1 MVSIITAIHNCL
13 DHNQIFL
20 DSLRRYSYHPH
31 ELIIIDNASRDGSP
45 ELFKRAGCRI
55 IRNEKN
61 LCYPEAMNQGIA
73 AAKGEFICLLN
84 NDVFVGVQWDKN
96 LIDAMEMYRLDVVS
110 PCGIERM
117 PTLPL
122 THLFFKRW
130 RSIGEKKH
138 QMAAAEKLRGLLK
151 NMYGSWETF
160 CQRVKSRYYPKIM
173 EGIVGNC
180 VLLKRSALE
189 KIGPLDETIQAQD
202 WDLYLTVRKKEEGGE
217 GIHRV
222 MTVCWSYVHHFIRTT
237 LKSHPAPFSC
247 VHPKRTIE
255 EKWDR
260 ETIQRLWPF
269 PYEVRKR
276 PSPLREPISYWHY
289 KREKMKSLLA
299 RTEDEN
305 QWIQFWKELD
315 RT

>member
-13 DHNQIFL
+13 DHNQVFL
-20 DSLRRYSYHPH
+20 DSLRRYSYFSH
-31 ELIIIDNASRDGSP
+31 ELIIIDNASSDGSS
-45 ELFKRAGCRI
+45 EFFKQAGCRI

-61 LCYPEAMNQGIA
+61 LCYPESMNQGITIA
-73 AAKGEFICLLN
+73 QGEFICLLN
-84 NDVFVGVQWDKN
+84 NDVSVGVHWDKN
-96 LIDAMEMYRLDVVS
+96 LIDAMEMYRLDIVS

-117 PTLPL
+117 PSLPL
-122 THLFFKRW
+122 THLFSQRW
-130 RSIGEKKH
+130 RDIGEKKH
-138 QMAAAEKLRGLLK
+138 QLAPAEKLRELLR
-151 NMYGSWETF
+151 NMYGPWEAF
-160 CQRVKSRYYPKIM
+160 CERVKSRYYPQIM

-180 VLLKRSALE
+180 VMLKSSAL
-189 KIGPLDETIQAQD
+189 KTIGPLDQTIQAQD
-202 WDLYLTVRKKEEGGE
+202 WDLYLSVRQKEEDGE
-217 GIHRV
+217 GIHRS

-247 VHPKRTIE
+247 EHPKRTIE

-269 PYEVRKR
+269 PHEIRRR
-276 PSPLREPISYWHY
+276 PSPLREPLSYWDY
-289 KREKMKSLLA
+289 KSEKMKNLMA